1 MKAVSITEA
10 NTDLHRLSA
19 RAEAGRHRRSD
30 RRIGGCGSYPCDLDR
45 ARYVGHGSRADRL
58 WGPPGRRSDP
68 CAGRRR
74 RPPPVGARRHHL
86 LAGAAGDPGGPHPG
100 QQVEVGLVL
109 GQHHR
114 PSGSPAMA
122 WRRSASTCS
131 RSGSPLATRRG
142 RRQQATCRTRRRSVR
157 WLRAGRLCCGRL
169 QRPARLLHLVGPHRR
184 LRAEPLTIRLGCSS
198 SPGLPVGAAQWG
210 CTTAPAPA
218 TATPQVAAGRGS
230 GPFPQ
235 RVGDRTDAGG
245 RDLAEHQ

>member
-1 MKAVSITEA
+1 
-10 NTDLHRLSA
+10 
-19 RAEAGRHRRSD
+19 
-30 RRIGGCGSYPCDLDR
+30 
-45 ARYVGHGSRADRL
+45 
-58 WGPPGRRSDP
+58 
-68 CAGRRR
+68 
-74 RPPPVGARRHHL
+74 
-86 LAGAAGDPGGPHPG
+86 
-100 QQVEVGLVL
+100 
-109 GQHHR
+109 
-114 PSGSPAMA
+114 MA

-157 WLRAGRLCCGRL
+157 WLRAGRPSRCHSRPIVQALGWKAGAAQRWPASSGPVAQPAGAVGVVAVDPAAHRARVAAQQLGDGRRR
-169 QRPARLLHLVGPHRR
+169 QAMVGQQDHDEAQGGAARAVELLHLVGPHRR

-198 SPGLPVGAAQWG
+198 SPGLRVGAAQWG